1 LTLPSSSHPTPAPST
16 QACIANSTKLTKSY
30 DIINVDRSALG
41 RVGGAIA
48 KK

>member
-1 LTLPSSSHPTPAPST
+1 LCHDCL
-16 QACIANSTKLTKSY
+16 QACIAQGGQLTKEFP
-30 DIINVDRSALG
+30 IINVDRSALG